1 MPSPRPGFSTLTTSA
16 PRSPSSDVPH
26 GPAAWCERSMTRM
39 PASAARRSVM
49 LRLLP
54 ASASPRPRALT
65 LRAGSCLGGRMA
77 ARLELPADHPH
88 VAVVTIDRPAQANAL
103 DPPTLRDLAA
113 AWRAVAADPE
123 IRCAVLTG
131 AGERSV
137 CAVNGHARAGGFDL
151 MLAAEIRYAVPE
163 ATFAL
168 EEVALGLYPT
178 GNATVLLPRQIPWVH
193 AHELL
198 LTARPIDARRA
209 LEIGLVNRIVPRD
222 QLMARA
228 LDTADAIA
236 ANAPLAVRE
245 TRRGVRE
252 IVHLSLAEAYKRQEE
267 TGAPLRRSEDAREAQ
282 RAFVEKRRPAW
293 KGR

>member
-1 MPSPRPGFSTLTTSA
+1 MPMFFFFERRRGHT
-16 PRSPSSDVPH
+16 RSDRDWSSDV
-26 GPAAWCERSMTRM
+26 CS
-39 PASAARRSVM
+39 SD
-49 LRLLP
+49 LLP
-54 ASASPRPRALT
+54 

-113 AWRAVAADPE
+113 AWRAVAADPA

-131 AGERSV
+131 AGERSF
-137 CAVNGHARAGGFDL
+137 CAGMDMR
-151 MLAAEIRYAVPE
+151 
-163 ATFAL
+163 T
-168 EEVALGLYPT
+168 T
-178 GNATVLLPRQIPWVH
+178 IP
-193 AHELL
+193 A
-198 LTARPIDARRA
+198 ARPIDARRA
-209 LEIGLVNRIVPRD
+209 LEIGLVTRIVPRD
-222 QLMARA
+222 QLMTTA
-228 LDTADAIA
+228 LDTAGAIA

-267 TGAPLRRSEDAREAQ
+267 IGAPLRRSEDAREAQ
-282 RAFVEKRRPAW
+282 RAFVEKRRPVW